1 MHDAIIAERQG
12 IPALAVMTTKF
23 VTAAD
28 LMAKVLGLSGYEYCT
43 IAHPISSA
51 STDELRQRAETVM
64 DFLPQLLV
72 DKDA

>member
-1 MHDAIIAERQG
+1 MHDAIIAERLG

-28 LMAKVLGLSGYEYCT
+28 LMAKVLGLSGYKYCT

-51 STDELRQRAETVM
+51 TTDELRQRAETVI
-64 DFLPQLLV
+64 DILPQLIV
-72 DKDA
+72 EQGV